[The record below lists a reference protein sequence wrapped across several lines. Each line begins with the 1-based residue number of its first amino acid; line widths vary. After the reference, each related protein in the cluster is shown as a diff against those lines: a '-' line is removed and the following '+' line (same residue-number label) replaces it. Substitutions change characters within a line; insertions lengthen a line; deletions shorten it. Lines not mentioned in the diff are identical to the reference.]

1 MGYWLSYDA
10 NCRLEILYVN
20 LSQNWIDGVRQEDDI
35 GQRLLE
41 FQIPFQLL
49 VIPDIFLEYFQI
61 ILTRISLREA
71 SQLPLLLVRSTNGRV

>member
-71 SQLPLLLVRSTNGRV
+71 SQLPLFLVRSTNGRV